1 MRRQITFI
9 LASLFAV
16 CVFAQ
21 DADHIFQDRGEIYF
35 SFRAASMDEVNE
47 IGRLVSVDNVNDELL
62 VFAYANKNGFEDF
75 LHTGKKYTV
84 LQHPGT
90 LHQPRMK
97 DNIDISKMGDW
108 DYYPTYDAYVDMMYQ
123 FEANYPGI
131 CDVFSI
137 GTTNVGREILVA
149 RISDNVGIVEGEP
162 EFFYTSTMH
171 GDETTGYVLMLRL
184 IDYLLTNYGS
194 NDRIT
199 NMLNEIDIYINPLA
213 NPDGTYYGGNNSVY
227 GARRG
232 NVYGVDLN
240 RNFPDPE
247 DGPHPDFEEWQTETV
262 HFMNFAEEH
271 NFVMSANIH
280 GGEEVLNYP
289 WDTYYDTT
297 ADNSWWIHVCRQYV
311 DTVHVYSPSNYL
323 DGFDNGITLGSDW
336 YSISGGRQD
345 YMNYFHQCREFTLE
359 ISNIKLLPAG
369 QLPDHWDW
377 NYRSLLNY
385 IEQVLYGV
393 RGRVT
398 DSSDGMPLAA
408 EVFIVGHEED
418 SSWVYSH
425 LPAGNYNRPV
435 HAGTYTFRFSKPGY
449 FPKIVQNV
457 QVVNDEATVLDV
469 EMINVTTIIE
479 GDDRR
484 VLNIYPN
491 PVRGNLLKIR
501 TQENITGLWLYSL
514 SGELVQHT
522 KPNDNSVFIDVSA
535 IVPGTYIIRAE
546 VDGKMMEQKL
556 IRQ

>member
-1 MRRQITFI
+1 MRRHITFI
-9 LASLFAV
+9 LASLIAV
-16 CVFAQ
+16 YSLGQ
-21 DADHIFQDRGEIYF
+21 DVDKIFQDRGEIYF
-35 SFRAASMDEVNE
+35 SFRAESMDEVNE

-62 VFAYANKNGFEDF
+62 VYAYANKDGFEDF
-75 LHTGKKYTV
+75 LSKGKKYTV

-97 DNIDISKMGDW
+97 DNIDISKLGDW

-123 FEANYPGI
+123 FEANYPSI
-131 CDVFSI
+131 CDVYSI

-162 EFFYTSTMH
+162 EFFYTSSMH

-199 NMLNEIDIYINPLA
+199 NMVDEIDIYINPLA
-213 NPDGTYYGGNNSVY
+213 NPDGTYYGGNNNIY
-227 GARRG
+227 GARRA

-247 DGPHPDFEEWQTETV
+247 DGPHPDGNAWQTETM
-262 HFMNFAEEH
+262 HFMEFAEEH

-297 ADNSWWIHVCRQYV
+297 ADNSWWIHVCRQYA
-311 DTVHVYSPSNYL
+311 DTVHLYSPWNYMN
-323 DGFDNGITLGSDW
+323 GFDNGITLGSDW

-359 ISNIKLLPAG
+359 ISDIKLLPAN

-385 IEQVLYGV
+385 MEQVLYGV

-398 DSSDGMPLAA
+398 DSSDGMPLSA

-425 LPAGNYNRPV
+425 LPSGNFNRPV
-435 HAGTYTFRFSKPGY
+435 HAGTYTFRFSKSGY
-449 FPKIVQNV
+449 FPKIVQGV
-457 QVVNDEATVLDV
+457 QVANDETTVLNV
-469 EMINVTTIIE
+469 ELVNVTTIIE
-479 GDDRR
+479 GEDNR
-484 VLNIYPN
+484 VLDIYPN
-491 PVRGNLLKIR
+491 PARGNLVKIK
-501 TQENITGLWLYSL
+501 TQEDITALWLYSL
-514 SGELVQHT
+514 KGELVQHT
-522 KPNDNSVFIDVSA
+522 RPNDNPVFIDVSG
-535 IVPGTYIIRAE
+535 ISPGTYIVRAE
-546 VDGKMMEQKL
+546 VDGKILEQKL